1 MKKYH
6 ILIVGVIVLF
16 LFGFGASKSDPFKKL
31 RAFTELIRLVEE
43 NYVDEI
49 DINQA
54 LNGAFVGL
62 LNELDPHSNFIPI
75 EDMQEIEEADS
86 LPDLRAAT

>member
-6 ILIVGVIVLF
+6 ILIGGVIVLF
-16 LFGFGASKSDPFKKL
+16 LFGFSTSKSDPFKKL

-49 DINQA
+49 DINKRYK
-54 LNGAFVGL
+54 L
-62 LNELDPHSNFIPI
+62 STIPI
-75 EDMQEIEEADS
+75 ITKYSSNEMDMCGIS
-86 LPDLRAAT
+86 CIIIWRYFYVNFFILI